1 METITTKRA
10 KKPYLTS
17 LEPKKIVEFE
27 QDYLLFVEDHVAWNK
42 GNGNAREPLYLRSQ
56 LFKPTLLKSLKGSIV
71 VDEEHDE
78 TFDQAFQAYL
88 KELGIK

>member
-27 QDYLLFVEDHVAWNK
+27 QDYLL
-42 GNGNAREPLYLRSQ
+42 YLRSQ
-56 LFKPTLLKSLKGSIV
+56 LVKPTLLKSLKGSIV